1 MNVYRKNPK
10 TPLPGF
16 VVRAHLRQKMFSA
29 FSPRGRSLTTLTGFF
44 SFLTTYIPHSAVPI
58 AKIISVKNARGL
70 NGFILEKIN
79 INIEKKKILGVM

>member
-29 FSPRGRSLTTLTGFF
+29 FSPKGRSLITFTFVLL
-44 SFLTTYIPHSAVPI
+44 FLTTISAT
-58 AKIISVKNARGL
+58 
-70 NGFILEKIN
+70 IN
-79 INIEKKKILGVM
+79 FLGDSDLKACLDTCEDPA